1 MSARRPITPHVGGR
15 NLGTGGAGS
24 GSRPAARRTGPRGSR
39 SATSSA
45 GRVAPGGARATV
57 RVQEP
62 AIPLPRL
69 FTVRAMV
76 LFVVGML
83 AFVLV
88 FPTVRAYLAQRA
100 DNARL
105 VQQVA
110 LAREQNEGLESEL
123 ARWNDPAYVAA
134 QARERLA
141 FVLPGET
148 AFRVVD
154 PEIVPDSAAP
164 AAVAAGSGPALVPE
178 GTTTPW
184 YTTIWESVRVA
195 GEADV
200 AAPEPPVIDP
210 APAPPPI
217 DPAAPAP
224 APAAPVTP

>member
-1 MSARRPITPHVGGR
+1 MSSRRPITPHAGGR
-15 NLGTGGAGS
+15 NAGTGGAGSGS
-24 GSRPAARRTGPRGSR
+24 GSRPAARRSGPRGTG

-45 GRVAPGGARATV
+45 GRAAPGGARATV
-57 RVQEP
+57 GVQEP

-69 FTVRAMV
+69 FTVRALV

-83 AFVLV
+83 AFVLL
-88 FPTVRAYLAQRA
+88 FPTVRGYLAQRA

-123 ARWNDPAYVAA
+123 ERWNDPAYVAA

-154 PEIVPDSAAP
+154 PEIVPDPGAP
-164 AAVAAGSGPALVPE
+164 AAAAAGSGPALVPE

-200 AAPEPPVIDP
+200 AATDPAAIEPPAIDP
-210 APAPPPI
+210 AVPVPV
-217 DPAAPAP
+217 
-224 APAAPVTP
+224 PAAPVTP